1 MTQLQPVADISDPTN
16 ITIGNPDLNPRYTNN
31 VFIRFQ
37 QFTPEKQRA
46 FMIMANGSYIIN
58 DIVSYTSYNQETGVK
73 TTTYKN
79 VNGNYSGNV
88 RMMLNTPLKN
98 KKFSINSMTMASFA
112 NSNDISTRRRI
123 RTGISYCPNV
133 VVSTSAPLSGS
144 GRKREY
150 SLQCHQQLPAKG
162 K

>member
-1 MTQLQPVADISDPTN
+1 MVNLSPMAQFNYMFDKRTNLRIMYNGRTSQPSMTQLQPVADISDPTN

-112 NSNDISTRRRI
+112 NSNGYINEEKNTNRNLI
-123 RTGISYCPNV
+123 
-133 VVSTSAPLSGS
+133 LS
-144 GRKREY
+144 
-150 SLQCHQQLPAKG
+150 
-162 K
+162 

>member
-1 MTQLQPVADISDPTN
+1 
-16 ITIGNPDLNPRYTNN
+16 
-31 VFIRFQ
+31 
-37 QFTPEKQRA
+37 
-46 FMIMANGSYIIN
+46 MIMANGSYIIN

-98 KKFSINSMTMASFA
+98 KKFSINSMKWPRSLIAT
-112 NSNDISTRRRI
+112 DISTRRRI

-133 VVSTSAPLSGS
+133 VVSTSAPLIWI